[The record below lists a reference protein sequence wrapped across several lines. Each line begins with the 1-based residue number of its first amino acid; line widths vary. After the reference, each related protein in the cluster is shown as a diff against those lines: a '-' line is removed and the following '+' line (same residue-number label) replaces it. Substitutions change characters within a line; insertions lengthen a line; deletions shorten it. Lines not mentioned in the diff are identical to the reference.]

1 MSAAAEKTNATTEAH
16 ELLSI
21 RTVCPT
27 RDGLGLLKGFHARPP
42 RHSVSRFAYVPK
54 NRPFIH
60 PHRETTMNDK
70 TPAPI
75 ATDPALEIEPETAF
89 IPTPAHLNA
98 SGAALFAAAVDSYE
112 LSLPELAALLQ
123 AAETIDTLRV
133 LEDAIRVTGPVVN
146 NRPSPLLAEARQQ
159 RATLVRLLGVLDLRL
174 DEDETPDA
182 VRLSTSRAARK
193 AARVRWDRVSN
204 RREA

>member
-1 MSAAAEKTNATTEAH
+1 
-16 ELLSI
+16 
-21 RTVCPT
+21 
-27 RDGLGLLKGFHARPP
+27 
-42 RHSVSRFAYVPK
+42 
-54 NRPFIH
+54 
-60 PHRETTMNDK
+60 MNDE

-75 ATDPALEIEPETAF
+75 ASDPALESEPETAF
-89 IPTPAHLNA
+89 IPTPAHLSA